1 MKKLLLA
8 IIFIFILDFSY
19 VSSASATELKKCI
32 EISHCAMEEWN
43 VENISNP
50 FEEIKKIIETSPRV
64 KITELKEDYIHA
76 EATSR
81 IMKYVDDLEIL
92 LAPER
97 SKMIVRSE
105 SRVGEGDFGVNRKRI
120 EKLKLALYK

>member
-1 MKKLLLA
+1 MNKLLLT
-8 IIFIFILDFSY
+8 IIFIFILNFSSP
-19 VSSASATELKKCI
+19 SSASATEIKKCI
-32 EISHCAMEEWN
+32 KVSHCALEEWN
-43 VENISNP
+43 VANISNP
-50 FEEIKKIIETSPRV
+50 FQEIKKIIETSPRV

-81 IMKYVDDLEIL
+81 IMKYVDDLEVHF
-92 LAPER
+92 APER